1 MRPNVPPPSIKPYFS
16 FPLEKDKDKEEKKE
30 RSDSLLSC
38 ERPYLVSKGFSCYTP
53 R

>member
-16 FPLEKDKDKEEKKE
+16 FPLEKDKEEKKE